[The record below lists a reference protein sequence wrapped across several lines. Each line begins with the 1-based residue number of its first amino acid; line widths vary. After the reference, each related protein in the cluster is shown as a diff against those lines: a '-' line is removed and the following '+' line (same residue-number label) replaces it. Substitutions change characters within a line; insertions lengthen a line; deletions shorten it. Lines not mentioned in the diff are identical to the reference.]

1 MTIEMKRMSYVANAI
16 QTDLPESLR
25 GGGAR

>member
-16 QTDLPESLR
+16 HTDLPESSR